1 MIARACDLAEVG
13 SELALELALPRE
25 IVDRLR
31 ELGAA
36 AWREESG
43 MLIEIDAEL
52 LVSGYWEYREG
63 EPFFDREL
71 ERALGELLGGK
82 VSVLACPP
90 GSECI
95 VYKDGAAHFDFEV
108 WHDGKLVARGT
119 AHGHCAVHREGPR
132 DGTWVDCAINHVYL
146 SVPHSR

>member
-1 MIARACDLAEVG
+1 MADPV
-13 SELALELALPRE
+13 ALGGLPLPRE

-36 AWREESG
+36 AWREEGG

-52 LVSGYWEYREG
+52 PVSGYWEYREG

-71 ERALGELLGGK
+71 EKALRELLGGK
-82 VSVLACPP
+82 VSVHACPP

-95 VYKDGAAHFDFEV
+95 VHEDGAAHFDFVV
-108 WHDGKLVARGT
+108 WYNDKDVARGT
-119 AHGHCAVHREGPR
+119 TIAACAMPEGES
-132 DGTWVDCAINHVYL
+132 GWVDCAIDHVYL
-146 SVPHSR
+146 FIPHSR